1 MLEVREKTFSLWVND
16 VELAKNNFNDKEIGG
31 DNVHVAVD
39 FDATDGD
46 SITVFG
52 WEEFPAS
59 TPEYKPAPVVT
70 PAAGGKKT
78 PEKKPAEKKPTP
90 AKPTH
95 KIGRAHV

>member
-59 TPEYKPAPVVT
+59 TPEYKPTPVVT

-78 PEKKPAEKKPTP
+78 PEKKPVEKKPTP
-90 AKPTH
+90 AKPAPA
-95 KIGRAHV
+95 KK